1 MLDAARAIAG
11 ELTRLRREIHMY
23 PELSFQEHRTAA
35 LISERLT
42 ALGIEHQTGVGRTG
56 IVARI
61 GRGNGPRIGIRADM
75 DALPILEAR
84 DTPYRS
90 TVDGKMHACGHDA
103 HTAILLGVAE
113 LLADKTIPG
122 EIRLLFQPSEESA
135 DDDGIS
141 GAPRMIEDGAIDD
154 LDAVLALH
162 VDSALESGKV
172 SLKDGYMLANVDTI
186 YATVS
191 GTGGHGAMPHQ
202 ARDPVFLL
210 APVLTALHGI
220 VSRWVDPTKPAVVT
234 VGRVAGGSASN
245 VIPEAVELEI
255 TLRSVDEEVR
265 EQLLQEVEQALSVA
279 KTLGGNYSIRLER
292 GYPSLWNDPTVNGW
306 LRTVANDL
314 LGEGNVETGKLL
326 MGAEDFAYM
335 TRASR
340 GAMMILGTKTAD
352 GVTRYHHHPEFDVN
366 EDALPIGSAV
376 LADTALRFVSGE
388 VVG

>member
-35 LISERLT
+35 LVSERLT

-279 KTLGGNYSIRLER
+279 KTLGGDYGIKLER

>member
-35 LISERLT
+35 LVSERLT